1 MNRHRSLP
9 AWQRCHD
16 LAVAVHRAAAGFPPS
31 ERFELSSQLRRA
43 ATSVSANVAEGYARY
58 GGAEFARGLSI
69 AMGSL
74 GEVDALL
81 LLARDLGHLDDATFT
96 QLDQLRDQAG
106 AALFTL
112 HRGLRPR

>member
-1 MNRHRSLP
+1 
-9 AWQRCHD
+9 
-16 LAVAVHRAAAGFPPS
+16 
-31 ERFELSSQLRRA
+31 LSSQLRRA

-81 LLARDLGHLDDATFT
+81 LLAHDLGYLDDKSFAHLDR
-96 QLDQLRDQAG
+96 LRDQAG
-106 AALFTL
+106 AALFSL